1 MIEEMI
7 QLPDKIYFRPD
18 EVAKYFGIHIRTVY
32 RLCEQGDLQYIR
44 IRRNIRI
51 KRSSILKFDKAENP
65 LKRFR
70 ITKMDA
76 K

>member
-1 MIEEMI
+1 MI

-70 ITKMDA
+70 ITKRKA

>member
-1 MIEEMI
+1 MI